1 MSNIQASS
9 DRPQGQIR
17 DSGLTTTEATRP
29 ASNRTGPVHNQY
41 NLAPPGIP
49 DQTIHNFDRLKC
61 DLDDI
66 DQMAINGNLTPTLKT
81 QADASSKYMIRY
93 LHAKAEY
100 LQGRINW
107 EILEQ
112 EKAREMTKN
121 IDRGLTRASQDV
133 GTLTNTAGVQQKK
146 IMAQHK
152 AYIDYIRNDIE
163 QSVAGGIASKK
174 EAFELLKARG
184 VREDA
189 IERVL
194 EEVEESVK
202 AARPGQ

>member
-1 MSNIQASS
+1 
-9 DRPQGQIR
+9 
-17 DSGLTTTEATRP
+17 
-29 ASNRTGPVHNQY
+29 
-41 NLAPPGIP
+41 
-49 DQTIHNFDRLKC
+49 
-61 DLDDI
+61 
-66 DQMAINGNLTPTLKT
+66 
-81 QADASSKYMIRY
+81 MIRY

-133 GTLTNTAGVQQKK
+133 DTLTNTAGVQQKK

-152 AYIDYIRNDIE
+152 AYIDYLRNDIE